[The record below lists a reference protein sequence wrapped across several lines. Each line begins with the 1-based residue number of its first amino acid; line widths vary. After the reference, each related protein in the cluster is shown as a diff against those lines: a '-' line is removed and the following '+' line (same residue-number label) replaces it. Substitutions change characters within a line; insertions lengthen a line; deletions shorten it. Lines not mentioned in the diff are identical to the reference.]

1 MKNFIFKSPRRLV
14 KNSSINI
21 MGIVLFKVSTIQD
34 EQRHQRQDLA
44 DIKLM
49 LNKLLIN
56 KHLEQQADEYFDK
69 DEEPPEDL

>member
-1 MKNFIFKSPRRLV
+1 
-14 KNSSINI
+14 

>member
-1 MKNFIFKSPRRLV
+1 
-14 KNSSINI
+14 

-56 KHLEQQADEYFDK
+56 KHLEHQVDEYFDK
-69 DEEPPEDL
+69 NEEPPEDL